1 MIWTVL
7 LILAAIV
14 FSIPALTYVLW
25 LFAKAVARA
34 ELRRKARTGRLTGQL
49 SQ

>member
-1 MIWTVL
+1 MIYTIL

-14 FSIPALTYVLW
+14 FSIPALTYLLW

-34 ELRRKARTGRLTGQL
+34 ELRRRIRSGQL
-49 SQ
+49 TTQTSQ